1 MEKSVLNPRSISNY
15 QFIITMLSRKNWI
28 YLTVFILAL
37 FELPP
42 VIAREAS
49 PRNTVEIL
57 LNSITN
63 LKTGKPLTP
72 EEVKENDILS
82 YRALALLNIREISR
96 KALGKYWKKRTL
108 TEQKVFID
116 LLSRMFIKE
125 AFPNSG
131 KFFSALKLI
140 YSQTT
145 IKESKA
151 NVPLTVVHEKEGEIN
166 IDFHLQKYRDQWQVV
181 DVDLDEIS
189 MRNNMRSQLYKVI
202 SKNNY
207 QELVRRIKK
216 KLTKY

>member
-1 MEKSVLNPRSISNY
+1 
-15 QFIITMLSRKNWI
+15 MLSRKNWI

-37 FELPP
+37 FELSP
-42 VIAREAS
+42 VIAKEAS

-96 KALGKYWKKRTL
+96 KALGKYWKKRSL

-116 LLSRMFIKE
+116 LLSRMLIKE

-140 YSQTT
+140 YGQPT
-145 IKESKA
+145 INESKA

-207 QELVRRIKK
+207 QELVRRIKE
-216 KLTKY
+216 KLIKY

>member
-1 MEKSVLNPRSISNY
+1 
-15 QFIITMLSRKNWI
+15 MLSRKNWI

-37 FELPP
+37 FELSP
-42 VIAREAS
+42 VIAKEAS

-96 KALGKYWKKRTL
+96 KALGKYWKKRSL
-108 TEQKVFID
+108 TEQKVFVD

>member
-1 MEKSVLNPRSISNY
+1 
-15 QFIITMLSRKNWI
+15 MLSRKNWI

-37 FELPP
+37 FELSP
-42 VIAREAS
+42 VIAKEAS

-96 KALGKYWKKRTL
+96 KALGKYWKKRSL

-116 LLSRMFIKE
+116 LLSQMFIKE

-207 QELVRRIKK
+207 QELVRRIKE

>member
-1 MEKSVLNPRSISNY
+1 
-15 QFIITMLSRKNWI
+15 MLSRKNWI

-37 FELPP
+37 FELSP
-42 VIAREAS
+42 VIAKEAS

-57 LNSITN
+57 LSSITN

-96 KALGKYWKKRTL
+96 KALGKYWKKRSL

>member
-1 MEKSVLNPRSISNY
+1 MI
-15 QFIITMLSRKNWI
+15 SRKKLI
-28 YLTVFILAL
+28 YLTLFIWAL
-37 FELPP
+37 FELSP
-42 VIAREAS
+42 VIAKEAS
-49 PRNTVEIL
+49 PRNTVETL

-72 EEVKENDILS
+72 EEVIENDILS

-116 LLSRMFIKE
+116 LLSRMFVKE

-131 KFFSALKLI
+131 KFFSALKFI

-207 QELVRRIKK
+207 QELVHRIKK

>member
-1 MEKSVLNPRSISNY
+1 
-15 QFIITMLSRKNWI
+15 MLSRKNWI

-37 FELPP
+37 FELSP
-42 VIAREAS
+42 VIAKEAS

-96 KALGKYWKKRTL
+96 KALGKYWKKRSL

-116 LLSRMFIKE
+116 LLSQMFIKE

-131 KFFSALKLI
+131 KFFSALELI
-140 YSQTT
+140 YGQTT
-145 IKESKA
+145 INKSQAK
-151 NVPLTVVHEKEGEIN
+151 VPLIVVHEKEGEII
-166 IDFHLQKYRDQWQVV
+166 IDFHLHKYHDQWQIV
-181 DVDLDEIS
+181 DVDLDKIS
-189 MRNNMRSQLYKVI
+189 MRSNLRSQLYKII
-202 SKNNY
+202 SKNGY
-207 QELVRRIKK
+207 PELVRRMKE
-216 KLTKY
+216 KLASLKS

>member
-1 MEKSVLNPRSISNY
+1 
-15 QFIITMLSRKNWI
+15 MLSRKNWI

-37 FELPP
+37 FELSP
-42 VIAREAS
+42 VIAKETS

-72 EEVKENDILS
+72 EEVEENDILS

-140 YSQTT
+140 YGQPT
-145 IKESKA
+145 IKESKV

-166 IDFHLQKYRDQWQVV
+166 IDFHLQKYGDQWQVV

-189 MRNNMRSQLYKVI
+189 MRNNMRSQLYKII

-207 QELVRRIKK
+207 QELVRRIKE

>member
-1 MEKSVLNPRSISNY
+1 
-15 QFIITMLSRKNWI
+15 MLSRKNWI

-37 FELPP
+37 FELSP
-42 VIAREAS
+42 VIAKEAS

-96 KALGKYWKKRTL
+96 KALGKYWKKRSL
-108 TEQKVFID
+108 TEQKVFIH
-116 LLSRMFIKE
+116 LLSQMFIKE

-166 IDFHLQKYRDQWQVV
+166 IDFHLQKYGDQWQVV

-207 QELVRRIKK
+207 QELVRRIKE

>member
-1 MEKSVLNPRSISNY
+1 
-15 QFIITMLSRKNWI
+15 MLSRKNWI

-37 FELPP
+37 FELSP
-42 VIAREAS
+42 VIAKEAS

-96 KALGKYWKKRTL
+96 KALGKYWKKRSL

-116 LLSRMFIKE
+116 LLSRMLIKE

>member
-1 MEKSVLNPRSISNY
+1 
-15 QFIITMLSRKNWI
+15 MLSRENWI

-37 FELPP
+37 FELSP
-42 VIAREAS
+42 VIAKEAS

-96 KALGKYWKKRTL
+96 KALGKYWKKRSL
-108 TEQKVFID
+108 TEQKVFVD
-116 LLSRMFIKE
+116 LLSQMFIKE

-166 IDFHLQKYRDQWQVV
+166 IDFHLQKYGDQWQVV

-207 QELVRRIKK
+207 QELVRRIKE

>member
-1 MEKSVLNPRSISNY
+1 
-15 QFIITMLSRKNWI
+15 MLSRKNWI

-37 FELPP
+37 FELSP
-42 VIAREAS
+42 VIAKEAS

-96 KALGKYWKKRTL
+96 KALGKYWKDRTL

-131 KFFSALKLI
+131 KFFSVLKLI

-189 MRNNMRSQLYKVI
+189 MRNNMRSQLYKII
-202 SKNNY
+202 SKNGY
-207 QELVRRIKK
+207 QELVRRMKE
-216 KLTKY
+216 KLASLKS

>member
-1 MEKSVLNPRSISNY
+1 
-15 QFIITMLSRKNWI
+15 MLSRKNWI

-37 FELPP
+37 FELSP
-42 VIAREAS
+42 VIAKEAS

-57 LNSITN
+57 LSSITN

-96 KALGKYWKKRTL
+96 KALGKYWKKRSL

-140 YSQTT
+140 YGQPT
-145 IKESKA
+145 INESKA

>member
-1 MEKSVLNPRSISNY
+1 
-15 QFIITMLSRKNWI
+15 MLSRKNWI

-37 FELPP
+37 FELSP
-42 VIAREAS
+42 VIAKEAS

-63 LKTGKPLTP
+63 LKIGKPLTP

-82 YRALALLNIREISR
+82 YRGLALLNIREISR
-96 KALGKYWKKRTL
+96 ETLGKYWKKRSL

-140 YSQTT
+140 YGQPT
-145 IKESKA
+145 ISESKA

-181 DVDLDEIS
+181 DVDLDGIS

-207 QELVRRIKK
+207 QELVRRIKEK
-216 KLTKY
+216 ITKY

>member
-1 MEKSVLNPRSISNY
+1 
-15 QFIITMLSRKNWI
+15 MLSRKNWI

-37 FELPP
+37 FELSP
-42 VIAREAS
+42 VIAKEAS

-96 KALGKYWKKRTL
+96 KALGKYWKNRSL

-207 QELVRRIKK
+207 QELVRRIKE

>member
-1 MEKSVLNPRSISNY
+1 
-15 QFIITMLSRKNWI
+15 MLSRKNWI

-37 FELPP
+37 FELSP
-42 VIAREAS
+42 VIAKEAS

-96 KALGKYWKKRTL
+96 KALGKYWKKRSL

-116 LLSRMFIKE
+116 LFSRMFVKE

-140 YSQTT
+140 YGQPT
-145 IKESKA
+145 ISESKA

-166 IDFHLQKYRDQWQVV
+166 IDFHLQKYGDQWQVV

>member
-1 MEKSVLNPRSISNY
+1 
-15 QFIITMLSRKNWI
+15 MLSRKNWI
-28 YLTVFILAL
+28 YSTVFILAL
-37 FELPP
+37 FELSP
-42 VIAREAS
+42 VIAKEAS

-63 LKTGKPLTP
+63 LKIGKPLTLD
-72 EEVKENDILS
+72 EVKENEILS

-96 KALGKYWKKRTL
+96 KALGKHWKNRTL
-108 TEQKVFID
+108 TEQKMFID

-140 YSQTT
+140 YGQPT
-145 IKESKA
+145 ISESKA

-166 IDFHLQKYRDQWQVV
+166 IDFHLLKYRDQWQVV
-181 DVDLDEIS
+181 DVDLDGVS

-207 QELVRRIKK
+207 QELVRRIKEK
-216 KLTKY
+216 ITKY

>member
-1 MEKSVLNPRSISNY
+1 
-15 QFIITMLSRKNWI
+15 
-28 YLTVFILAL
+28 
-37 FELPP
+37 
-42 VIAREAS
+42 
-49 PRNTVEIL
+49 
-57 LNSITN
+57 
-63 LKTGKPLTP
+63 
-72 EEVKENDILS
+72 
-82 YRALALLNIREISR
+82 
-96 KALGKYWKKRTL
+96 
-108 TEQKVFID
+108 
-116 LLSRMFIKE
+116 MFIKE

>member
-1 MEKSVLNPRSISNY
+1 
-15 QFIITMLSRKNWI
+15 MLSRENWI

-37 FELPP
+37 FELSP
-42 VIAREAS
+42 VIAKEAS

-96 KALGKYWKKRTL
+96 KALGKYWKKRSL
-108 TEQKVFID
+108 TEQKVFVD
-116 LLSRMFIKE
+116 LLSQMFIKE

-131 KFFSALKLI
+131 EFFSALKLI
-140 YSQTT
+140 YGQPT
-145 IKESKA
+145 INESKA

-207 QELVRRIKK
+207 QELVRRIKE

>member
-1 MEKSVLNPRSISNY
+1 
-15 QFIITMLSRKNWI
+15 MLSRKNWI
-28 YLTVFILAL
+28 YLTFFILVL
-37 FELPP
+37 FELSP
-42 VIAREAS
+42 VIAKEAS

-57 LNSITN
+57 LSSITN

-96 KALGKYWKKRTL
+96 KALGKYWKKRSL

-116 LLSRMFIKE
+116 LLRRMFIKE

-140 YSQTT
+140 YGQTT
-145 IKESKA
+145 INESKA
-151 NVPLTVVHEKEGEIN
+151 KVPLIVVHENEGEIS
-166 IDFHLQKYRDQWQVV
+166 IDFHLQKYGDQWQVV

-189 MRNNMRSQLYKVI
+189 MRNNMRSQLYKII

-207 QELVRRIKK
+207 QELIYRIKE

>member
-1 MEKSVLNPRSISNY
+1 
-15 QFIITMLSRKNWI
+15 MLSRKNWI

-37 FELPP
+37 FELSP
-42 VIAREAS
+42 VIAKEAS

-96 KALGKYWKKRTL
+96 KALGKYWEKRSL

-116 LLSRMFIKE
+116 LLSQMFIKE

-166 IDFHLQKYRDQWQVV
+166 IDFHLQKYGDQWQVV

>member
-1 MEKSVLNPRSISNY
+1 LEKSVLNPRSISNY

-37 FELPP
+37 FELSP
-42 VIAREAS
+42 VIAKEAS

-96 KALGKYWKKRTL
+96 KALGKYWKKRSL

-166 IDFHLQKYRDQWQVV
+166 IDFHLQKYGDQWQVV

-207 QELVRRIKK
+207 QELVRRIKE

>member
-1 MEKSVLNPRSISNY
+1 
-15 QFIITMLSRKNWI
+15 MLSRKNWI

-37 FELPP
+37 FELSP
-42 VIAREAS
+42 VIAKEAS

-96 KALGKYWKKRTL
+96 KALGKYWKKRSL

-140 YSQTT
+140 YGQTT
-145 IKESKA
+145 INESKS

-207 QELVRRIKK
+207 QELVRRIKEK
-216 KLTKY
+216 ITKY

>member
-1 MEKSVLNPRSISNY
+1 
-15 QFIITMLSRKNWI
+15 MLSRKNWI

-37 FELPP
+37 FELCP
-42 VIAREAS
+42 VIAKEAS

-82 YRALALLNIREISR
+82 YRELALLNIREISR
-96 KALGKYWKKRTL
+96 KALGKYWKKRSL
-108 TEQKVFID
+108 TEQKMFID

-207 QELVRRIKK
+207 QELVRRIKE

>member
-1 MEKSVLNPRSISNY
+1 
-15 QFIITMLSRKNWI
+15 MLSRKNWI
-28 YLTVFILAL
+28 YLTVFILAF
-37 FELPP
+37 FELSP
-42 VIAREAS
+42 VIAKETS

-57 LNSITN
+57 LSSITN

-96 KALGKYWKKRTL
+96 KALGKYWKKRSL
-108 TEQKVFID
+108 TEQKMFID

-189 MRNNMRSQLYKVI
+189 MRNNMRSQLHKVI

-207 QELVRRIKK
+207 QELVRRIKE
-216 KLTKY
+216 KLIKY

>member
-1 MEKSVLNPRSISNY
+1 
-15 QFIITMLSRKNWI
+15 MLSRKNWI

-37 FELPP
+37 FELSP
-42 VIAREAS
+42 VIAKEAS
-49 PRNTVEIL
+49 PRNIVETL

-72 EEVKENDILS
+72 EEVEKNDILS

-96 KALGKYWKKRTL
+96 KALGKHWKTRTL

-116 LLSRMFIKE
+116 LLSQLFIKE

-140 YSQTT
+140 YGQATT
-145 IKESKA
+145 INESKA

-189 MRNNMRSQLYKVI
+189 MRSNMRSQLYKVI

-207 QELVRRIKK
+207 LELVLRIKK

>member
-1 MEKSVLNPRSISNY
+1 
-15 QFIITMLSRKNWI
+15 MLSRKNWI

-37 FELPP
+37 FELSP
-42 VIAREAS
+42 VIAKEAS

-96 KALGKYWKKRTL
+96 KALGKYWKKRSL

-116 LLSRMFIKE
+116 LLSQMFVKE

-140 YSQTT
+140 YGQPT
-145 IKESKA
+145 INESKA

-202 SKNNY
+202 SKNSY

>member
-1 MEKSVLNPRSISNY
+1 MI
-15 QFIITMLSRKNWI
+15 SRKKLI
-28 YLTVFILAL
+28 YLTLFIWAL
-37 FELPP
+37 FELSP
-42 VIAREAS
+42 VIAKEAS
-49 PRNTVEIL
+49 PRNTVETL

-72 EEVKENDILS
+72 EEVIENSILS

-96 KALGKYWKKRTL
+96 KALGKYWKKRSL

-116 LLSRMFIKE
+116 LFSRMFVKE

-140 YSQTT
+140 YGQTT
-145 IKESKA
+145 INESKA

-166 IDFHLQKYRDQWQVV
+166 IDFHLHKYRDQWQVV
-181 DVDLDEIS
+181 DVYLDKIS
-189 MRNNMRSQLYKVI
+189 MRNNMRSQLYKII

-207 QELVRRIKK
+207 QELVRRIKE

>member
-1 MEKSVLNPRSISNY
+1 
-15 QFIITMLSRKNWI
+15 MLSRKNWI
-28 YLTVFILAL
+28 YLTFVIFAL
-37 FELPP
+37 LELSP
-42 VIAREAS
+42 VIAKEAS
-49 PRNTVEIL
+49 PLNTVEIL

-63 LKTGKPLTP
+63 LKTGKPLTL

-140 YSQTT
+140 YGQPT
-145 IKESKA
+145 INESKA

-166 IDFHLQKYRDQWQVV
+166 IEFHLQKYRDQWQVV

-202 SKNNY
+202 AKNNY
-207 QELVRRIKK
+207 PELVRRIKE
-216 KLTKY
+216 KLTK

>member
-37 FELPP
+37 FELSP
-42 VIAREAS
+42 VIAKEAS
-49 PRNTVEIL
+49 PCNTVEIL
-57 LNSITN
+57 LKSITN

-96 KALGKYWKKRTL
+96 KALGKYWKKRSL
-108 TEQKVFID
+108 TEQKVFIH
-116 LLSRMFIKE
+116 LLSQMFVKE

>member
-1 MEKSVLNPRSISNY
+1 
-15 QFIITMLSRKNWI
+15 MLSRKNWI

-37 FELPP
+37 FELSP
-42 VIAREAS
+42 VIAKEAS

-96 KALGKYWKKRTL
+96 KALGKYWKKRSL

-166 IDFHLQKYRDQWQVV
+166 IDFHLQKYGDQWQVV

>member
-1 MEKSVLNPRSISNY
+1 
-15 QFIITMLSRKNWI
+15 MLSRKNWI

-37 FELPP
+37 FELSP
-42 VIAREAS
+42 VIAKEAS

-96 KALGKYWKKRTL
+96 KALGKYWKKRSL

-125 AFPNSG
+125 AFPSSAE
-131 KFFSALKLI
+131 FFSALKLI

-166 IDFHLQKYRDQWQVV
+166 IDFHLQKYGDQWQVV

>member
-1 MEKSVLNPRSISNY
+1 
-15 QFIITMLSRKNWI
+15 MLSRKNWI

-37 FELPP
+37 FELSP
-42 VIAREAS
+42 VIAKEAS

-96 KALGKYWKKRTL
+96 KALGKYWKTRTL
-108 TEQKVFID
+108 TEQKVFVD
-116 LLSRMFIKE
+116 LLSQMFIKE

-207 QELVRRIKK
+207 QELVRRIKEK
-216 KLTKY
+216 IAKY